1 MGYPK
6 AYFFTAAVGLLTS
19 FLSAIGGMKLISD
32 LIGFIYPAYMS
43 FTAIESEGK
52 DDDAQWLMYWV
63 VFATFSI
70 LEGTVMFLLEYIP
83 FYYVVKTVF
92 MVWLFHPK
100 FRGAEIIYDQAM

>member
-1 MGYPK
+1 
-6 AYFFTAAVGLLTS
+6 
-19 FLSAIGGMKLISD
+19 
-32 LIGFIYPAYMS
+32 MS

-63 VFATFSI
+63 VFAKFSI

-100 FRGAEIIYDQAM
+100 FRGAEIIYGQGM